1 MSDIYLKVYNK
12 YTRKVVNYKNIL
24 EPIANLMITY
34 FYILAILSKTMN
46 QLIVK

>member
-24 EPIANLMITY
+24 EPIAEFNDNL
-34 FYILAILSKTMN
+34 FLYISN
-46 QLIVK
+46 FE